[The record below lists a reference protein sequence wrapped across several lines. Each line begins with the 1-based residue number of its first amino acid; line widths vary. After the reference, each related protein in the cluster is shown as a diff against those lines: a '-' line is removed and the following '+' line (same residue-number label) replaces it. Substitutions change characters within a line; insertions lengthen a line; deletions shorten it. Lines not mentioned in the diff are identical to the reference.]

1 MKAQNKLQRNHYPLN
16 EYVHKEPKIHWIY
29 ALDCQINSHSA
40 KAMNFFK
47 KPNQFSSRNK
57 NKNNKMK
64 LLWHNVLGTPKKSSQ

>member
-16 EYVHKEPKIHWIY
+16 EYVHKFIENMLSIVKLIHTQQNQWI
-29 ALDCQINSHSA
+29 
-40 KAMNFFK
+40 FFK